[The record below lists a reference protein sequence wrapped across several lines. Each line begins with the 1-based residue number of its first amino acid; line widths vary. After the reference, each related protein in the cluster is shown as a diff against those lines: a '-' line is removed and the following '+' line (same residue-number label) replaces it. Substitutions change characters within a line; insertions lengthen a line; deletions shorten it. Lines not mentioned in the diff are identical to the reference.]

1 MSSRTPQECVDLA
14 TDSAASRADR
24 EDAIGALEAANECD
38 ELAAIVTNDDID
50 DDLRGVALRALAGPQ
65 CDATLRNV
73 VEEGSL
79 DPSLQ
84 QDAES
89 FLAEQ
94 DGD

>member
-14 TDSAASRADR
+14 NDSAASRADR
-24 EDAIGALEAANECD
+24 EDAIDALEAANECD
-38 ELAAIVTNDDID
+38 ELAAIVTNEDIE

-79 DPSLQ
+79 DSSLQ
-84 QDAES
+84 GDAES
-89 FLAEQ
+89 ILAAQ
-94 DGD
+94 GYD